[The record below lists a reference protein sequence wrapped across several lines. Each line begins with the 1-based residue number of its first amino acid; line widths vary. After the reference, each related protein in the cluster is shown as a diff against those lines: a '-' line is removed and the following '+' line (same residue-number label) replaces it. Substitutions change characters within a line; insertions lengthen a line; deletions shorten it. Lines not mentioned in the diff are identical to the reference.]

1 MRPPFP
7 TYTLSVMKEAVRK
20 GRYWVTYTALEGASR
35 LNLGPDDIVTCV
47 LELTDHDFYKSMP
60 SRHRPGT
67 FQDVYRP
74 THDGF
79 NLYVK
84 LQLDRRNE
92 TVVISFKSDESR

>member
-1 MRPPFP
+1 MRPLSASYP
-7 TYTLSVMKEAVRK
+7 LSVIQEAVRK
-20 GRYWVTYTALEGASR
+20 GSYWITSTALEGASK
-35 LNLGPDDIVTCV
+35 LDLGPDDIVTCV
-47 LELTDHDFYKSMP
+47 LEITEHDFYKSMP
-60 SRHRPGT
+60 SRQRSGT

-74 THDGF
+74 THDGR